1 MSANMLHARVTGRGN
16 EGIAKYYSS
25 KHRNYKGENRSAIQ
39 QRFSTKTAKIH
50 IGLTY
55 NGAEQIT

>member
-1 MSANMLHARVTGRGN
+1 MLHALVTGRGN

-25 KHRNYKGENRSAIQ
+25 EHRNYKGENRNAIRQ
-39 QRFSTKTAKIH
+39 CFSTKTAKIH

-55 NGAEQIT
+55 KGAEQIT